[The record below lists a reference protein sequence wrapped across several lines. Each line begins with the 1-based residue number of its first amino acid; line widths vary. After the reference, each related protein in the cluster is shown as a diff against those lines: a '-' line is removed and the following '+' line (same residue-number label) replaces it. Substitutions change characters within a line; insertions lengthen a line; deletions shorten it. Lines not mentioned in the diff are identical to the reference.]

1 MDTGLKKVLT
11 LFSQIVTLLETRKYK
26 SLQNVSL
33 YSSQLFFNLY

>member
-11 LFSQIVTLLETRKYK
+11 LFSQIVTLLETRKSK